1 MFYRRVRACIALFTI
16 ALALCRPA
24 RAAEAS
30 ALLPHN
36 LADVCP
42 ILRAPAPPGI
52 TVNFVWPPHGAY
64 VYSDEVQLQVQAL
77 DDHGSELLFT
87 EMALTLH
94 V

>member
-1 MFYRRVRACIALFTI
+1 MFYSRVRAYLTLLAI
-16 ALALCRPA
+16 ALAICRPA

-42 ILRAPAPPGI
+42 ILRAPAPSGI
-52 TVNFVWPPHGAY
+52 NVNFVWPPHGAY
-64 VYSDEVQLQVQAL
+64 VYSDEVQLQLQAL
-77 DDHGSELLFT
+77 DDQGSELLFT
-87 EMALTLH
+87 ELAIALH